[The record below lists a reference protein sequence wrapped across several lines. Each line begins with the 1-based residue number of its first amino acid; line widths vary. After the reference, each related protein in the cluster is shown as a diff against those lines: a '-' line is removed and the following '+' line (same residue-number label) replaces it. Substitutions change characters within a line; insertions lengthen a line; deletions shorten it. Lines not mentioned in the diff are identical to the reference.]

1 MAGLTDRLAGVMN
14 DPMFHLGV
22 GLLSQNTG
30 PGAIG
35 RGLLS
40 GAQQYQQAQQLQA
53 LQKLRDAQ
61 VAAASPDAWEKKY
74 RARKQIDAELS
85 KEFPKAPHVSN
96 TQLVRDPSGKLR
108 LLNIMSS
115 GEAKPVD
122 GYEPTIPLQYLDL
135 GYERISAPGKG
146 TVTDV
151 GAQFPVGSKPEIDTG
166 TGRYFPP
173 SPPGAPPAPV
183 QISPPKSQI
192 DEESKRTVEAQF
204 NLPDVI
210 AKGEEAIRLSN
221 ELMTHPGY
229 KQAVGKSSMFGIQ
242 RIPGTEAYSFMNR
255 LNQLKGGA
263 FLTAYDTLK
272 GTGQITEVEGK
283 KATDAI
289 ARMDNA
295 TTEEE
300 FAKAVEDY
308 QNVIKSAIDLA
319 KQKATGGFVSPS
331 TGGQYNFDNP
341 QDGLA
346 AARAAND
353 PDAIRYF
360 TNQMLSPGGTAGQ
373 QESRAPQPP
382 KSDDSKLKRLEEL
395 RKKHGIGQ

>member
-1 MAGLTDRLAGVMN
+1 
-14 DPMFHLGV
+14 
-22 GLLSQNTG
+22 
-30 PGAIG
+30 
-35 RGLLS
+35 
-40 GAQQYQQAQQLQA
+40 
-53 LQKLRDAQ
+53 
-61 VAAASPDAWEKKY
+61 
-74 RARKQIDAELS
+74 
-85 KEFPKAPHVSN
+85 
-96 TQLVRDPSGKLR
+96 VR
-108 LLNIMSS
+108 
-115 GEAKPVD
+115 
-122 GYEPTIPLQYLDL
+122 
-135 GYERISAPGKG
+135 
-146 TVTDV
+146 
-151 GAQFPVGSKPEIDTG
+151 
-166 TGRYFPP
+166 
-173 SPPGAPPAPV
+173 
-183 QISPPKSQI
+183 ISPPKSQI

-263 FLTAYDTLK
+263 FLTAYDTLR